1 MHEYFGL
8 YPPHGEGNIETI
20 AKEGE
25 SESSWIKV
33 PE

>member
-1 MHEYFGL
+1 MHEHFGL

-25 SESSWIKV
+25 SSWIKV
-33 PE
+33 TE